1 MLAIKKSRKGVTLYK
16 VKQQNNVDI
25 VVVLYFLSLVATLSM
40 YSIDWFNLANVR
52 NIVITFIR
60 NYSRVFLVST
70 SLYLDW
76 RWKLQLT
83 ITASVRWEIRMNLMI
98 FCVSFTVKGTW
109 KESFKVKV
117 AGCNF
122 TNCNFTKINF
132 FEGFFKFDLNV
143 WTNHFQIATFIYC
156 FHSSCFHRNSFFI
169 ETTVFSPINGHSK
182 RRTPLISGQIFFQW
196 PFLVKIS

>member
-70 SLYLDW
+70 SLYLD
-76 RWKLQLT
+76 
-83 ITASVRWEIRMNLMI
+83 
-98 FCVSFTVKGTW
+98 
-109 KESFKVKV
+109 
-117 AGCNF
+117 
-122 TNCNFTKINF
+122 
-132 FEGFFKFDLNV
+132 
-143 WTNHFQIATFIYC
+143 
-156 FHSSCFHRNSFFI
+156 
-169 ETTVFSPINGHSK
+169 
-182 RRTPLISGQIFFQW
+182 
-196 PFLVKIS
+196 